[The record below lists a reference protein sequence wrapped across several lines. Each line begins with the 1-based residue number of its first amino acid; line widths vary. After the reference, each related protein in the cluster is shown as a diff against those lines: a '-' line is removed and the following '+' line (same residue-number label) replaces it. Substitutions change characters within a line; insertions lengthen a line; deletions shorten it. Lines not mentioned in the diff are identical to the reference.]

1 MYTDRC
7 RLIKSIVTRYDPN
20 FNENRIVYEYLHD
33 DVLPCKITGMNN
45 RRIIE
50 LFGKLGDV
58 NTVVRFLNSDIPK
71 DAQFIEAGER
81 KFKVTSSAIYPN
93 DAVLYC
99 KEVTEW

>member
-7 RLIKSIVTRYDPN
+7 HLIKSISTKYDPTISK
-20 FNENRIVYEYLHD
+20 NRTTIEYLSD

-50 LFGKLGDV
+50 LFGKLGEVD
-58 NTVVRFLNSDIPK
+58 TVVRFLNSDIPK

-99 KEVTEW
+99 KEVAEW